1 MNTKIDYLYRDA
13 GNYKLWN
20 QCIISGELTKEQQN
34 QIMDSL
40 HEGEFFI
47 PRKIPLPEKRFDKW
61 DDTDHIWF
69 ELNEDSFS
77 FTEEEPT
84 VALSSDDLVKGFL
97 KNKGRWEEDLVY
109 SVELAKASVEKHHW
123 TITDPDCMQV
133 RRLADYGNNDVFELA
148 QIDTLDLYDKDI
160 YMIAHGDV
168 NLSEYTDKE
177 KDIFL
182 RMYGYANMDELIKL
196 VGSCIEANGQLA
208 EMIFETYNTDYHVD
222 QYDNWKEAVE
232 QIEQYTQ
239 LDLGDYKNKPKQME
253 DYDYL
258 SSFILVEDELS
269 DQEERFTLGM
279 IASDGTTFY
288 ISEKYGDVIRGT
300 ELTVDSAINR
310 LASTDYLIFGGYAEN
325 GLYFIFDESGAIG
338 KEELEA
344 LCDGNP
350 VYISE
355 KMNKWL
361 IDIGLKEEI
370 EKSSLND
377 KMKAATDKYINS
389 GSKDAKTNDNDLSL

>member
-20 QCIISGELTKEQQN
+20 QCIVSGELTKEQQN
-34 QIMDSL
+34 QIIESL

-61 DDTDHIWF
+61 DDADHIWF

-84 VALSSDDLVKGFL
+84 VSLSSDELLKGFL
-97 KNKGRWEEDLVY
+97 KNKGRWEEDLIY
-109 SVELAKASVEKHHW
+109 SVELAKESVKKHHW
-123 TITDPDCMQV
+123 TITDPDCVQV

-148 QIDTLDLYDKDI
+148 QIDTLDIYDKDI
-160 YMIAHGDV
+160 YLIAHGDV

-177 KDIFL
+177 KEIFL

-196 VGSCIEANGQLA
+196 VGSRLEANGQLA

-222 QYDNWKEAVE
+222 QYDDWKEAVE

-239 LDLGDYKNKPKQME
+239 LNLGDYKNKPKQME
-253 DYDYL
+253 DYNYL
-258 SSFILVEDELS
+258 SSFILVEDAFS
-269 DQEERFTLGM
+269 DQKEKFTLGM

-300 ELTVDSAINR
+300 ELTVDSAISR
-310 LASTDYLIFGGYAEN
+310 LASTEYLIFGGYAEN

-338 KEELEA
+338 TEELEA

-355 KMNKWL
+355 KMTKWL

-377 KMKAATDKYINS
+377 KMKSATDKYINS
-389 GSKDAKTNDNDLSL
+389 ESKDAKTNNNDFVL

>member
-148 QIDTLDLYDKDI
+148 QIDTLDIYDKDI

-222 QYDNWKEAVE
+222 QYDDWKEAVE

-279 IASDGTTFY
+279 IAADGTTFY

-310 LASTDYLIFGGYAEN
+310 FVSTDYLIFGGYAEN

-377 KMKAATDKYINS
+377 KMKSATDKYINS